1 MLPRECEVVAR
12 WLHCSVTINVG
23 LRSERGPILIALML
37 TTFLVAIEAT
47 VLSTAVP
54 SIVADL
60 GDFPL
65 FPWLFS
71 VYLLAQAV
79 TVPVYAKLADTVGR
93 KPIILI
99 GIGLFLLGSILS
111 AFAWSMPALIA
122 FRVIQGLGAGAV
134 LPISITIA
142 GDIYTVEERAKVQ
155 GYLASMWAVASVVGP
170 TLGGL
175 FAQFDAWRG
184 IFIVNIP
191 LCLLAAWMLTR
202 TFHEKITRTAH
213 RIDYAGAVLLTVALT
228 ALLLAVLEGGQAWAW
243 NSLPSILLFGGGAL
257 VLVAFL
263 LVERRAAEPILPL
276 WVFTRRLVLVVSI
289 FGLGIGATLTGLTSY
304 VPLYLQGA
312 LGVSPLIAG
321 FALATLTV
329 GWPIAAAVSGRLY
342 LRIGFRNTMF
352 IGMGLV
358 LVGAVLLAA
367 FAMTPSI
374 LVVAVSCF
382 FVGLG
387 MGLAATP
394 SLILAQSSVGWNERG
409 VVTGV
414 NMFARNVGSAVGVAV
429 FGAIANSIFLRAG
442 ADSADP
448 AVVTAAGS
456 AVFIAALVVAVAT
469 LIATIAM
476 PRTRVQQLPAEET
489 DLGLAEA

>member
-1 MLPRECEVVAR
+1 
-12 WLHCSVTINVG
+12 
-23 LRSERGPILIALML
+23 ML

-358 LVGAVLLAA
+358 L
-367 FAMTPSI
+367 
-374 LVVAVSCF
+374 
-382 FVGLG
+382 
-387 MGLAATP
+387 
-394 SLILAQSSVGWNERG
+394 
-409 VVTGV
+409 
-414 NMFARNVGSAVGVAV
+414 
-429 FGAIANSIFLRAG
+429 
-442 ADSADP
+442 
-448 AVVTAAGS
+448 
-456 AVFIAALVVAVAT
+456 
-469 LIATIAM
+469 
-476 PRTRVQQLPAEET
+476 
-489 DLGLAEA
+489 